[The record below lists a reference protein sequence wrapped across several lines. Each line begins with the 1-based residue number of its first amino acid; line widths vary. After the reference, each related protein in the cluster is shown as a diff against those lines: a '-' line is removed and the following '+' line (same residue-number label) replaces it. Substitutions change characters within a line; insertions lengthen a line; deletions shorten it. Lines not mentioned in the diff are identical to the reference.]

1 MMNEP
6 PVGIV
11 AVARIYLCFV
21 LVVVVGGV
29 FLVRKCPRKISF
41 KERKKKKC

>member
-21 LVVVVGGV
+21 LVVVGGV
-29 FLVRKCPRKISF
+29 FS
-41 KERKKKKC
+41 